1 MSCSL
6 SRESFKSLLR
16 KKGLS
21 DDLGFVD
28 RAASNEE
35 VFKIIFPKLA
45 QAIETQD
52 DLRYVA
58 RETFSAF
65 EDDGVRYAEFRS
77 HAKKL
82 KDGTCELTY
91 VESVLDEMHN
101 WKGTETSKKFKR
113 DPIALKFILSL
124 NRAYPPEHFF
134 DVIRMVKRDP
144 MWAKYI
150 TGLDYS
156 GDPYMRDVLDYHEC
170 FDLAREAGLK
180 LTIHTSELPV
190 HADETPRILS
200 LNPER
205 LGHFIYYTEEEFQVV
220 KQNEIHIEACPTSNL
235 ITSPVISL
243 PAHPISEMY
252 TRGLNLSVCTDDMLL
267 FNKTLSEEIEMV
279 TDAFGY
285 GMEFVE
291 KICRD
296 ALKSAFLVSKED
308 QATRARIAKEMDH
321 FFDKY
326 K

>member
-1 MSCSL
+1 MTPKVELHAHLSCSL
-6 SRESFKSLLR
+6 SRDSFKRLLR
-16 KKGLS
+16 NKGL
-21 DDLGFVD
+21 DDNLEYVD

-45 QAIETQD
+45 QAIETKD

-58 RETFSAF
+58 RETFAAF
-65 EDDGVRYAEFRS
+65 EDDNVRYAEFRS

-82 KDGTCELTY
+82 RDGTCEISY
-91 VESVLDEMHN
+91 VENILEEIHN
-101 WKGTETSKKFKR
+101 WKGTEHSKMLKR

-134 DVIRMVKRDP
+134 DVIRRVKRDP

-156 GDPYMRDVLDYHEC
+156 GDPYMRDVLDYRKC
-170 FDLAREAGLK
+170 FELAREAGLK

-205 LGHFIYYTEEEFQVV
+205 LGHFIYYNEEEFQIV
-220 KQNEIHIEACPTSNL
+220 KENNIHIEACPTSNL
-235 ITSPVISL
+235 VTSPVISL

-267 FNKTLSEEIEMV
+267 FNKTLSEEQVRTTSSE
-279 TDAFGY
+279 TYPRKGSKRNSSRGFHKTSSR
-285 GMEFVE
+285 E
-291 KICRD
+291 RD
-296 ALKSAFLVSKED
+296 CLSYSS
-308 QATRARIAKEMDH
+308 
-321 FFDKY
+321 
-326 K
+326 